1 MKPFAGTQD
10 IKAKVALADLAG
22 EKTLAEL
29 AQLYVEAPSIMS
41 LKRQKRQ
48 LANDTQNWSTHL
60 QHPLMGAHILRD
72 QLNSYVIAVARTHVG
87 SIIKRMGIEAIYK
100 KPSTSKKHPGHKYCQ
115 AGLGSGYHLYPNCRW
130 THPMARGFVY
140 LTAGDGPSQ
149 PESIGHKSCNHFGD
163 VSGNECFSTG
173 IQSVWDPEYCQYW
186 PGESIQG

>member
-1 MKPFAGTQD
+1 M
-10 IKAKVALADLAG
+10 ALADLAG

-48 LANDTQNWSTHL
+48 LGNDTQNGSTASAA
-60 QHPLMGAHILRD
+60 PSYMGAHILRD

-115 AGLGSGYHLYPNCRW
+115 AGLGSGYHLYPNCR
-130 THPMARGFVY
+130 
-140 LTAGDGPSQ
+140 
-149 PESIGHKSCNHFGD
+149 
-163 VSGNECFSTG
+163 
-173 IQSVWDPEYCQYW
+173 
-186 PGESIQG
+186 